1 MKLPTDA
8 PILIVA
14 AHTDDAELGCGG
26 TIARAIE
33 DGADVH
39 VAVFSTVED
48 SVPAGSSP
56 TLLRDEFFEA
66 MTRLGVTSDNLTV
79 EGYPVRHLTSHRQE
93 ILDALISLG
102 RSIEPAMVLASA
114 SSDVH
119 QDHQVIHAEC
129 LRAFKD
135 RTFLGY
141 EAPWNHVTFAAN
153 AFVALEER
161 HVEAKW
167 RALEAYRSQFELQRP
182 YFSREFIWGLA
193 KVRGVQVKAPF
204 AEAFEALRVRI

>member
-1 MKLPTDA
+1 MKLPTEA
-8 PILIVA
+8 PILVVA

-33 DGADVH
+33 EGCEVH
-39 VAVFSTVED
+39 VAVFSTVEE
-48 SVPAGSSP
+48 SVPPGAAP
-56 TLLRDEFFEA
+56 TMLRDEFFAA
-66 MTRLGVTSDNLTV
+66 MEILGVPEDRLTV
-79 EGYPVRHLTSHRQE
+79 KGFPVRHLPSHRQE
-93 ILDALISLG
+93 ILDVLITLG
-102 RSIEPAMVLASA
+102 RAIQPEMVFSPAST
-114 SSDVH
+114 DVH
-119 QDHQVIHAEC
+119 QDHQVVHHEC

-141 EAPWNHVTFAAN
+141 EAPWNHVTFSAN
-153 AFVALEER
+153 AFVALDTR

-167 RALEAYRSQFELQRP
+167 NALQAYGSQFELHRP

-204 AEAFEALRVRI
+204 AEAFEATRVRI